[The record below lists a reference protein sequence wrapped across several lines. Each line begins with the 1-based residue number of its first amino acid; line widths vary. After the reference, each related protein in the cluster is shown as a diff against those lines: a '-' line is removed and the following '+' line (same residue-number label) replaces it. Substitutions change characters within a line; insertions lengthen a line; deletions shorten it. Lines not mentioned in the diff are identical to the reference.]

1 MYHKILVPL
10 DGSRRAERILP
21 HVESLATTYGA
32 RIILLRVV
40 QIVVIGDGYKNVQ
53 YEESMAANRK
63 TLKEAEVYL
72 DEVGG
77 RFKNKGLKVEKIT
90 QIGPVVET
98 ILEKAA
104 EKAVDL
110 IAMTSHGRTGL
121 SRVFY
126 GSIAAG
132 VIHCIDRPLL
142 VIRSRQDES

>member
-10 DGSRRAERILP
+10 DGSKRAERILP
-21 HVESLATTYGA
+21 HVESLAATYGA
-32 RIILLRVV
+32 KIILLRVV
-40 QIVVIGDGYKNVQ
+40 QIVVVDDGYKNIK
-53 YEESMAANRK
+53 YEESMAANRRA
-63 TLKEAEVYL
+63 LKKAEVYL
-72 DEVGG
+72 DEVAG
-77 RFKNKGLKVEKIT
+77 RFKTNGLKVEEIT
-90 QIGPVVET
+90 QTGPVVET

-121 SRVFY
+121 PRVFY

-132 VIHCIDRPLL
+132 VIHRIDRPLL